1 MEQASVAD
9 GAAAA
14 PHMTV
19 RQYVVLWL
27 ILLALLAGGVLF
39 AYVDIPMLA
48 NVLVFGVAVAKA
60 IIVLRLYMHLRW
72 EPRFISLA
80 LLGALSCVVILF
92 LLTYPDMVLRD
103 GWDRP

>member
-1 MEQASVAD
+1 MDPASAD
-9 GAAAA
+9 AH

-19 RQYVVLWL
+19 RQYVMIWF

-48 NVLVFGVAVAKA
+48 NVLVFGVAIAKA
-60 IIVLRLYMHLRW
+60 ILVLRLYMHLRW

-80 LLGALSCVVILF
+80 LLGAFACIVVLF